1 MKSPF
6 WNKTLT
12 VYTKYFD
19 EETKTATWYR
29 YVLTDCFFAR
39 TNKARFASPELY
51 RESENLARIPAQENY
66 VPYAEWCAMSDEER
80 TASFSEAPE
89 KSIVFLGEI
98 GEDITDGRGTALRK
112 KYPESFA
119 VGEFRDNTAFA
130 LSHYYAEGT

>member
-66 VPYAEWCAMSDEER
+66 VPYEITAQAYVMNGSYADSDMSDVLIF
-80 TASFSEAPE
+80 TKSKPKLAAPV
-89 KSIVFLGEI
+89 IVLTIPAHGSGENA
-98 GEDITDGRGTALRK
+98 GGGTIK
-112 KYPESFA
+112 
-119 VGEFRDNTAFA
+119 
-130 LSHYYAEGT
+130 

>member
-51 RESENLARIPAQENY
+51 RE
-66 VPYAEWCAMSDEER
+66 
-80 TASFSEAPE
+80 
-89 KSIVFLGEI
+89 
-98 GEDITDGRGTALRK
+98 
-112 KYPESFA
+112 
-119 VGEFRDNTAFA
+119 
-130 LSHYYAEGT
+130 